1 LDTSWISIVP
11 PLLAV
16 VLAFVTREA
25 VVSLALACIAG
36 VLLMGQGI
44 QGFPALVTRA
54 LGNPDFIWV
63 CCIELC
69 IGIIVAFL
77 QRSGAVSLF
86 TTRVGNWAKD
96 RRQVGILGW
105 ILGLLIFFSDYFSPL
120 FVGPVMRNLTDKY
133 RMAREK
139 LAYICDSTSAP
150 LSVLIPISAWA
161 AYLGGLAVGTAG
173 IADKEAGMELF
184 LRSLPFNFYC
194 VLSIGF
200 VFIIVAEI
208 LPDFGPMKAA
218 EERARTT
225 GKVMRDGAVPMM
237 GKELTEL
244 EVSTTG
250 RTNLGLNFVL
260 PVAVIVITNV
270 TTFVVTGTSGVLE
283 SLMLGVV
290 VMAVTLWIQRVD
302 DLNGIMKAVY
312 AGVKGVMP
320 AVLILA
326 LAYCINAM
334 TREMHTAEYVVG
346 ITESWMSPRILPA
359 LIFLVSGII
368 SFATGTAWGTY
379 AIVVPIA
386 LPLAFQ
392 FDGQQVGVLV
402 PATFA
407 SVAGGGV
414 FGDHC
419 SPLSDTTVLS
429 SLGSASDHMDHVRTQ
444 LPYALVVA
452 AVALLLYLLVGL
464 VGG

>member
-1 LDTSWISIVP
+1 LDTSWISIIP

-25 VVSLALACIAG
+25 VVSLTLACIAG

-63 CCIELC
+63 CGIELC
-69 IGIIVAFL
+69 IGIVVAFL

-86 TTRVGNWAKD
+86 TTRVGKWAKN

-105 ILGLLIFFSDYFSPL
+105 VLGLLIFFSDYFSPL

-161 AYLGGLAVGTAG
+161 AYLCGLAASTAEIGT
-173 IADKEAGMELF
+173 KEAGMELF
-184 LRSLPFNFYC
+184 LRSLPFNFYSF
-194 VLSIGF
+194 LSIGF
-200 VFIIVAEI
+200 VFLIVSEWV
-208 LPDFGPMKAA
+208 PDFGPMKVA

-225 GKVMRDGAVPMM
+225 GKVLRDGAVPMM

-250 RTNLGLNFVL
+250 RTSLLVNFFF
-260 PVAVIVITNV
+260 PISVIVATNIG
-270 TTFVVTGTSGVLE
+270 TFVITGSTGVLE
-283 SLMLGVV
+283 SLMLGVA

-302 DLNGIMKAVY
+302 PWNGIMRTVY

-326 LAYCINAM
+326 LAYCINAV
-334 TREMHTAEYVVG
+334 TREMHAAEYVVG
-346 ITESWMSPRILPA
+346 ITEGWMSPRILPA
-359 LIFLVSGII
+359 VIFLVSGFI

-386 LPLAFQ
+386 LPLAFLSGAQ
-392 FDGQQVGVLV
+392 DMGTLV

-407 SVAGGGV
+407 AVAGGGV

-444 LPYALVVA
+444 LPYALAVGG
-452 AVALLLYLLVGL
+452 VALMLYVLVGMM
-464 VGG
+464 

>member
-1 LDTSWISIVP
+1 LDTSWISIIP

-36 VLLMGQGI
+36 VLLMGQGL

-63 CCIELC
+63 FSIELC
-69 IGIIVAFL
+69 IGVIVAFL
-77 QRSGAVSLF
+77 QRSGAIGLF
-86 TTRVGNWAKD
+86 TSRVGNWAKN

-105 ILGLLIFFSDYFSPL
+105 ALGLLIFFSDYFSPL

-139 LAYICDSTSAP
+139 LAYVCDSTSAP

-161 AYLGGLAVGTAG
+161 AYLSGLAVGTG
-173 IADKEAGMELF
+173 PVADKEAGMELF
-184 LRSLPFNFYC
+184 LRSLPFNFYSI
-194 VLSIGF
+194 LSIVL
-200 VFIIVAEI
+200 VFLIVAEV
-208 LPDFGPMKAA
+208 LPDFGPMKRA

-225 GKVMRDGAVPMM
+225 GKLLRDGAVPMM

-244 EVSTTG
+244 EVSSAG
-250 RTNLGLNFVL
+250 RTSLGFNFVL
-260 PVAVIVITNV
+260 PISVIVITNIA
-270 TTFVVTGTSGVLE
+270 TFVVTGTSGVLE
-283 SLMLGVV
+283 SLMLGVAV
-290 VMAVTLWIQRVD
+290 TAVTLWIQRVD
-302 DLNGIMKAVY
+302 DLSGIMKTVY

-326 LAYCINAM
+326 LAYCINAV
-334 TREMHTAEYVVG
+334 TKEMHTAEYVVG
-346 ITESWMSPRILPA
+346 ITESWMSPRVLPA
-359 LIFLVSGII
+359 LMFIMSGVIG
-368 SFATGTAWGTY
+368 FATGTAWGTY

-386 LPLAFQ
+386 LPLAYQ
-392 FDGQQVGVLV
+392 FGGQQMGSLV

-407 SVAGGGV
+407 AVAGGGV

-429 SLGSASDHMDHVRTQ
+429 SLGSACDHIDHVRTQ

-452 AVALLLYLLVGL
+452 GVAVMLYLLVGL
-464 VGG
+464 M

>member
-1 LDTSWISIVP
+1 MDTSWISIIP
-11 PLLAV
+11 PVLAV

-25 VVSLALACIAG
+25 VVSLTLACVAG
-36 VLLMGQGI
+36 VLLIGEGI
-44 QGFPALVTRA
+44 QGFPILVTRA

-63 CCIELC
+63 CGIELC
-69 IGIIVAFL
+69 IGIVVALL

-86 TTRVGNWAKD
+86 TTRVGSWAKN

-105 ILGLLIFFSDYFSPL
+105 ALGLLIFFSDYFSPL

-150 LSVLIPISAWA
+150 ISVLIPISAWA
-161 AYLGGLAVGTAG
+161 AYLCGLAANTSEIGA
-173 IADKEAGMELF
+173 KEAGMELF
-184 LRSLPFNFYC
+184 LRSLPFNFYSL
-194 VLSIGF
+194 LSIVCVF
-200 VFIIVAEI
+200 VIVAEV

-225 GKVMRDGAVPMM
+225 GKVLRDGAVPMM

-244 EVSTTG
+244 EVSKTG
-250 RTNLGLNFVL
+250 RTSLFFNFFF
-260 PVAVIVITNV
+260 PISVIVVTNV
-270 TTFVVTGTSGVLE
+270 TTFLVTGTTGVLE
-283 SLMLGVV
+283 SLMLGVAI
-290 VMAVTLWIQRVD
+290 MAVTLWVQRVD
-302 DLNGIMKAVY
+302 RWQGIMKAVY

-320 AVLILA
+320 AVVILA
-326 LAYCINAM
+326 LAYCINAV

-346 ITESWMSPRILPA
+346 LTESWMSPRILPA
-359 LIFLVSGII
+359 LIFIVSGII

-392 FDGQQVGVLV
+392 FGAQDMGVV
-402 PATFA
+402 APATFA
-407 SVAGGGV
+407 AVAGGGV

-444 LPYALVVA
+444 LPYALAVA
-452 AVALLLYLLVGL
+452 AVALMLYLLVGMM
-464 VGG
+464 

>member
-1 LDTSWISIVP
+1 MDTSWISLIP
-11 PLLAV
+11 PLFAV

-25 VVSLALACIAG
+25 VVSLALACVAG

-77 QRSGAVSLF
+77 RRSGAVSLF
-86 TTRVGNWAKD
+86 TARVGTWAKD

-105 ILGLLIFFSDYFSPL
+105 ALGLLIFFSDYFSPL

-161 AYLGGLAVGTAG
+161 AYLSGLAVGTAG

-184 LRSLPFNFYC
+184 LRSLPFNFYSF
-194 VLSIGF
+194 LSIGF
-200 VFIIVAEI
+200 VLLIVAEV

-225 GKVMRDGAVPMM
+225 GKVIRDGAVPMM

-244 EVSTTG
+244 EVSATG
-250 RTNLGLNFVL
+250 RTSLGFNFVL
-260 PVAVIVITNV
+260 PVAVIVGTNV
-270 TTFVVTGTSGVLE
+270 ATFWITGTSGVLE
-283 SLMLGVV
+283 SLMLGVT
-290 VMAVTLWIQRVD
+290 VMAVTLWVQRVD
-302 DLNGIMKAVY
+302 ELHGIVKAVY

-326 LAYCINAM
+326 LAYCINVV
-334 TREMHTAEYVVG
+334 TQEMHTAEYVVG

-386 LPLAFQ
+386 LPLAYQ
-392 FDGQQVGVLV
+392 FGGQHMGPLV

-407 SVAGGGV
+407 AVAGGGV

-429 SLGSASDHMDHVRTQ
+429 SLGSACDHMDHVRTQ
-444 LPYALVVA
+444 LPYAL
-452 AVALLLYLLVGL
+452 AVAGVALMLYLLVGQ
-464 VGG
+464 VWG